1 MLRKVSFLVAGIL
14 LFAASAFGLT
24 VLQLNLEQ
32 LTALA
37 EKVFVGKCLSVE
49 SRTDSSGRPVQYV
62 TFEVIEMLKGE
73 PAAKVTFKQLGLSSP
88 QEKDL
93 SEEGITV
100 QGVFREM
107 PRYEAGEEALIFLS
121 AESRLGFTAPVGL
134 YQGKFRIDTDPSGTK
149 SVVNGIGN
157 RGLFIGWRKSP
168 KFKSM
173 TLTGSEKNL
182 LNAGEGELPYPE
194 FISLVKKLVAS
205 S

>member
-1 MLRKVSFLVAGIL
+1 MKRKILISLLGFFLLAGT
-14 LFAASAFGLT
+14 AWSLT

-37 EKVFVGKCLSVE
+37 EKVFVGKCVSVE

-62 TFEVIEMLKGE
+62 TFEVIEMLKGD
-73 PAAKVTFKQLGLSSP
+73 PASKVTFKQLGSSSP
-88 QEKDL
+88 EEQDL
-93 SEEGITV
+93 STGGIDV

-107 PRYEAGEEALIFLS
+107 PRYEAGEEAVVFLS
-121 AESRLGFTAPVGL
+121 AESRLGLTAPVGL
-134 YQGKFRIDTDPSGTK
+134 YQGKFQIETDSSGQK

-173 TLTGSEKNL
+173 TLTGSEKSL
-182 LNAGEGELPYPE
+182 LNTTGGDLPYVE
-194 FISLVKKLVAS
+194 FISLVKKLTAS
-205 S
+205 